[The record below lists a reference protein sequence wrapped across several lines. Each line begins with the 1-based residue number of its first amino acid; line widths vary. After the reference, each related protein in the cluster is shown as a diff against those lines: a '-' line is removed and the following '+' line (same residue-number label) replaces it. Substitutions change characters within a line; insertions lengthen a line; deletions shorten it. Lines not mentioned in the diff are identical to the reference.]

1 MVQLLQKLSIRA
13 TNGPDKLMKVIKGPV
28 TKYLPLQCRRL
39 GFSFSAAKRV
49 AVHDYVAQLDDV
61 ATGCVAFVVGAFAHG
76 RIEAPYIDEEL
87 NVSEYPLS
95 AAYCISRITNAFEMK
110 WKIV

>member
-1 MVQLLQKLSIRA
+1 
-13 TNGPDKLMKVIKGPV
+13 V
-28 TKYLPLQCRRL
+28 TKYLPLNCKRI
-39 GFSFSAAKRV
+39 GFSFTAPKHV
-49 AVHDYVAQLDDV
+49 AIHEYVAAMDDSGPV
-61 ATGCVAFVVGAFAHG
+61 VFVVGAFAHG
-76 RIEAPYIDEEL
+76 HIEAPWVDEEL